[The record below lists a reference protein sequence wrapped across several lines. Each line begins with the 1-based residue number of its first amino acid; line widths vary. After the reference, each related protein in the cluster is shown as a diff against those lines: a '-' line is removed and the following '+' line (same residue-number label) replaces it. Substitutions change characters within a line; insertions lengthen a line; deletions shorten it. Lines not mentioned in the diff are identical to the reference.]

1 MKTTQKIDVPAPSQ
15 EYRLLS
21 HTHHTMTHATLPRNR
36 ESRVSAG
43 AAIVVRCCTEHQVAI
58 AKLRHLVVRTMTPKL
73 GVQAKVLF
81 RIYQDQTHPNTP
93 AGDVFQSIQKRGRV
107 LSCACSFAD
116 LRACGCSMTFRGGQ
130 IWRRWR
136 VNLRVSRGFNIQ
148 LANFREG
155 SHESGKLV
163 LDDHN

>member
-1 MKTTQKIDVPAPSQ
+1 MKTTQKIGNVPAPSQ

-43 AAIVVRCCTEHQVAI
+43 AAIVVRYCTELQVAI
-58 AKLRHLVVRTMTPKL
+58 AKLRHLVVRTKTPKL
-73 GVQAKVLF
+73 GVQAKVPF

-116 LRACGCSMTFRGGQ
+116 L
-130 IWRRWR
+130 
-136 VNLRVSRGFNIQ
+136 
-148 LANFREG
+148 
-155 SHESGKLV
+155 
-163 LDDHN
+163 